1 MIYGMKF
8 TSTQFDVRPNSKGKL
23 NIMTEQ
29 LDGDGKQVVIK
40 TAVDEISS
48 VSYWMAWRQDN
59 REENEAFIK
68 KMMARFPHSLHVCHF
83 AGSSDLTCIA
93 DTAVFDR
100 IPLIVH
106 SEVNE
111 VDLQA
116 LQTASQLYIGL
127 PEGLVESRRVDRV
140 MLDDNT
146 QTLFTVAANK
156 LRKEYAKAFCL
167 SIESVGICGS
177 PLSMGETCCLTAQRH
192 REWAARY
199 VTDPFVVLASA
210 NHQGG
215 VPGQHCTCLR
225 EHLVNRDI
233 VTMDNPKKGAPK
245 KGSASV
251 KIKAPT
257 GPKRSAKAVRHP

>member
-1 MIYGMKF
+1 MIYGLKF
-8 TSTQFDVRPNSKGKL
+8 MSTQFDVRPNSKGKL
-23 NIMTEQ
+23 NITTEQ
-29 LDGDGKQVVIK
+29 LDGEGKPVVIK
-40 TAVDEISS
+40 TAVDEVSS

-68 KMMARFPHSLHVCHF
+68 KMMARFPHSLHVCHLTDV
-83 AGSSDLTCIA
+83 SDLTCIA
-93 DTAVFDR
+93 DTEVFDK

-106 SEVNE
+106 MGVND

-116 LQTASQLYIGL
+116 LQAGSDLMIGL
-127 PEGLVESRRVDRV
+127 PEGTVESRRVDRV

-146 QTLFTVAANK
+146 QTLFTVDANK
-156 LRKEYAKAFCL
+156 LRKIYAKAFCL
-167 SIESVGICGS
+167 SIESVGVCGS

-215 VPGQHCTCLR
+215 VPGQHCACLR
-225 EHLVNRDI
+225 EYPVTKDI
-233 VTMDNPKKGAPK
+233 ITMDAPKKGAPK
-245 KGSASV
+245 KGPASV
-251 KIKAPT
+251 KIKAPA